1 MRLPSFQTI
10 GEFRNPATAPALIGG
25 GLVLMILAAW
35 LPIVPVVTGMAM
47 IALGSTELT
56 LARFRDAAVF
66 VPALVLHATTYAL
79 LYALF
84 VGAQL
89 HASQMAPLT
98 RASDLAALDLAISI
112 VPMAIAIRRISAAL
126 QQSFLSRQ

>member
-10 GEFRNPATAPALIGG
+10 GEFRNPAVAPALIGS
-25 GLVLMILAAW
+25 GLALMILAAW

-56 LARFRDAAVF
+56 LARFRGAAVF
-66 VPALVLHATTYAL
+66 IPALVLHATTYAL

-84 VGAQL
+84 AGAQV
-89 HASQMAPLT
+89 HTSQTAHLT
-98 RASDLAALDLAISI
+98 HISDLASLDLAISI
-112 VPMAIAIRRISAAL
+112 VPMAIALRRISAAL
-126 QQSFLSRQ
+126 QQSLLSRQ

>member
-1 MRLPSFQTI
+1 MRLPSFQTF
-10 GEFRNPATAPALIGG
+10 GESRSPAIAPTLIGG
-25 GLVLMILAAW
+25 GLAQMILAAW
-35 LPIVPVVTGMAM
+35 LPIVPVVTGIAM

-56 LARFRDAAVF
+56 LARFRDATVF

-84 VGAQL
+84 VGAQI
-89 HASQMAPLT
+89 HTSQTAPLP
-98 RASDLAALDLAISI
+98 RISDLATLDLVISI

>member
-10 GEFRNPATAPALIGG
+10 GESRSPAIASALIGG
-25 GLVLMILAAW
+25 GLALMILAAW
-35 LPIVPVVTGMAM
+35 LPIVPVVTGVAM

-66 VPALVLHATTYAL
+66 VPALVLHAATYAL

-89 HASQMAPLT
+89 HTSHAAPLA
-98 RASDLAALDLAISI
+98 RISDLATLDLAISI
-112 VPMAIAIRRISAAL
+112 VPMAIALRRIAGGL
-126 QQSFLSRQ
+126 QQSLLSRQ